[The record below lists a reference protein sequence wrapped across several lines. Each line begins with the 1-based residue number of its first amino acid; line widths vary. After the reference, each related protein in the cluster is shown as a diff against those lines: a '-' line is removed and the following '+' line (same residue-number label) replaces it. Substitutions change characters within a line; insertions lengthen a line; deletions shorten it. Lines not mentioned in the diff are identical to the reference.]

1 MKRNSKQFFAGV
13 VAIIMALITVA
24 YVCMAV
30 TKDQWNPVKWFN
42 KEETKTEQP
51 DDGGATII
59 EGDSKNMSLMSTL
72 IPIAEFGEYGIAPA
86 TETAYEVTA
95 TIEPA
100 NAADT
105 KVDFTV
111 AFNNPDSE
119 WATGKTVTKYVTVQ
133 QQEDGALTATVTCLQ
148 AFGEQIT
155 LTCTARTNA
164 EAKATAAVHYKQKVE
179 GYKIDVYYGEENL
192 GFLSSEPDQYKS
204 HGELVFKAD
213 FQSEKKTKFEYS
225 MIKSTVYTL
234 ENDTEITYISICPM
248 AAIKI
253 ALTTANEERI
263 TLEDTYISNKDQKID
278 FLNKNFIDSFNFN
291 ETKYNAA
298 IDNIIAKCKHNP
310 GPSNQVS
317 YKIYVTTSNEIT
329 HTQIFPIFID
339 TSIIETQKKIT
350 NLQLDKNEIEF

>member
-13 VAIIMALITVA
+13 VAIIMALIAVA
-24 YVCMAV
+24 YVCMAA

-72 IPIAEFGEYGIAPA
+72 IPIAQFDEYGIAPA
-86 TETAYEVTA
+86 AETAYEVTA

-111 AFNNPDSE
+111 AFNNPESE
-119 WATGKTVTKYVTVQ
+119 WATGKTVTDYVTVQ

-155 LTCTARTNA
+155 LTCTARTNT
-164 EAKATAAVHYKQKVE
+164 EAKATAAVHYKQRVE
-179 GYKIDVYYGEENL
+179 GYRIDVYYGEENL
-192 GFLSSEPDQYKS
+192 GFLSSVPSENKG

-225 MIKSTVYTL
+225 IAKSTVYTL
-234 ENDTEITYISICPM
+234 ENNTEITQIIVCPM
-248 AAIKI
+248 SPIKL
-253 ALTTANEERI
+253 ALNTANEGRVGLDDI
-263 TLEDTYISNKDQKID
+263 YIKNKDQQVD
-278 FLNKNFIDSFNFN
+278 FLNKSFIDSFNFN

-298 IDNIIAKCKHNP
+298 IEQIIEKCKNNP
-310 GPSNQVS
+310 GPSNKES
-317 YKIYVTTSNEIT
+317 YKIYVTTSDDT
-329 HTQIFPIFID
+329 KMKQSFPVYID

-350 NLQLDKNEIEF
+350 NLQLDKSEIEF